1 MQYTW
6 KALQLVGWGEIGY
19 HALALAAKD
28 ELEAGLVSRPAGK
41 AQLICAF
48 IIESVGVCHERDQSI
63 SRSEEVLRLDRR
75 SEAIAQLLETAL
87 SERFLTPVTEV
98 IQAVPIALA
107 IVHAGDLRI
116 LTLNDSMAAV
126 LGRAGT
132 EAVGRSIVELNPAP
146 HPLSDRRPYCEV
158 ASSGRAFE
166 ATPVI
171 GSRFWQWFIRP
182 LQGGDRSIDHL
193 LVGLVPGAE
202 PLPGGDLARLLE
214 MNAAKAEFL
223 NLAAHELRTPLGVI
237 HGYASLL
244 AQGGLS
250 EEHQRLAGK
259 RIYEKAKHLSRLIN
273 DLSLVARL
281 DELGPSLAREDL
293 DLVGLLEPVVEEL
306 QRKFPDIAIDF
317 HFGES
322 RAEVTGNAYWLRLAV
337 YELLD
342 NAIRFRPSPG
352 GRIDLGIA
360 AGTNSWVVTVSDDG
374 FGIDPFGQAQLFQ
387 RFGRIETDENQQQV
401 GIGIGLYMVREVARA
416 HGGRVTVNS
425 RAGAGSEFDLELP
438 RASGIS
444 SDR

>member
-1 MQYTW
+1 M
-6 KALQLVGWGEIGY
+6 
-19 HALALAAKD
+19 
-28 ELEAGLVSRPAGK
+28 
-41 AQLICAF
+41 
-48 IIESVGVCHERDQSI
+48 
-63 SRSEEVLRLDRR
+63 DRR

-98 IQAVPIALA
+98 IQAVPIAVA
-107 IVHAGDLRI
+107 IVHAEDLRI
-116 LTLNDSMAAV
+116 LTLNDAMAAL
-126 LGRAGT
+126 LGRPAA
-132 EAVGRSIVELNPAP
+132 EAVGRSIVELNPASD
-146 HPLSDRRPYCEV
+146 PLADRRPYREV

-166 ATPVI
+166 ATPLI

-182 LQGGDRSIDHL
+182 LQGGDHSIDHL
-193 LVGLVPGAE
+193 LVGLIAGAE

-214 MNAAKAEFL
+214 MNAAKGEFL

-250 EEHQRLAGK
+250 EEHQHLAGK

-281 DELGPSLAREDL
+281 DELGPSLPREKL

-306 QRKFPDIAIDF
+306 QRRFPDMAIDF
-317 HFGES
+317 RFSES
-322 RAEVTGNAYWLRLAV
+322 RSEIIGNAYWLRLAV
-337 YELLD
+337 RELLD

-360 AGTNSWVVTVSDDG
+360 PGTASWVVTVVDDG
-374 FGIDPFGQAQLFQ
+374 FGIGGWERDQLFQ

-401 GIGIGLYMVREVARA
+401 GIGIGLYMVREVALA
-416 HGGRVTVNS
+416 HGGQVTVSS
-425 RAGAGSEFDLELP
+425 RAGAGSEFRLELP
-438 RASGIS
+438 RASGLS